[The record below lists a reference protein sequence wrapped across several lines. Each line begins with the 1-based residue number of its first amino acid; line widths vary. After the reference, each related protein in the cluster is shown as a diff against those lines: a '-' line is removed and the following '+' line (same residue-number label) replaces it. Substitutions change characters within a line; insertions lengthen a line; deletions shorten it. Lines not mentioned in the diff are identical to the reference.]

1 MDREDKI
8 QLKKNII
15 KFIIGAILLSMS
27 FFYVQRHPAEKV
39 SIFSWF
45 EVMFQKVQVI
55 VQNIFWKQWDELS
68 KKYKLIESYGELVNM
83 AENNKCIEPD
93 VVINL
98 NQDYKNLKE
107 EEVNT
112 LADTLPRYITKWY
125 EYKNTLTKECNK

>member
-1 MDREDKI
+1 MNREDKL

-15 KFIIGAILLSMS
+15 KFIIGIILLSMS
-27 FFYVQRHPAEKV
+27 FFYVQKHPAEKV

-45 EVMFQKVQVI
+45 EVMFQKVQVVI
-55 VQNIFWKQWDELS
+55 QNIFWKQWDELS

-93 VVINL
+93 VVINI

-107 EEVNT
+107 EEVST
-112 LADTLPRYITKWY
+112 LAETLPRYITKWY
-125 EYKNTLTKECNK
+125 EYKNILTKECNK